1 MNLPRKSHQIFN
13 GLNPLLPMLS
23 GKKTK
28 NLYVMMR
35 NALFDGFSRII
46 REMSQNVK
54 IYTS

>member
-1 MNLPRKSHQIFN
+1 MNLPRKIHQSLN
-13 GLNPLLPMLS
+13 DLNPLLPMLS

-35 NALFDGFSRII
+35 NALFDGFSGII
-46 REMSQNVK
+46 RKMSQNVK

>member
-1 MNLPRKSHQIFN
+1 MNLPRKSHQSLN
-13 GLNPLLPMLS
+13 GFNPLLPMLS

-46 REMSQNVK
+46 SEMSQNVK